1 MKSMTTKQKRN
12 NQASHRK
19 RQPKSKNRTSSP
31 TSKRPKPVSFK
42 KKKRVDRKNIK
53 PMKELWQEIG
63 VTIFIVL
70 FLFIVLSVTLFSLPK
85 SEGYGMAPTVNDG
98 ERVFVNRLGAIR
110 RFKLI
115 YFKVPDSK
123 EKSIRRVIGLP
134 GESIQYKNDHLFID
148 QQESVERFLQNQL
161 KRAGQN
167 EELLTTD
174 FRLQQIPNNKYDR
187 IPKGKYLVLG
197 DNRPYSSDS
206 RYYGLVDE
214 KEIIGTVEMRIWPLH
229 KLTSY

>member
-1 MKSMTTKQKRN
+1 MKSMTTKQKRT
-12 NQASHRK
+12 NQTSLRK
-19 RQPKSKNRTSSP
+19 KQSKARNHKSPQN
-31 TSKRPKPVSFK
+31 SKRIKPVSFTK
-42 KKKRVDRKNIK
+42 KKKVDKRKIK
-53 PMKELWQEIG
+53 STKELWKEIG

-70 FLFIVLSVTLFSLPK
+70 FLFILLSVTLFSLPK
-85 SEGYGMAPTVNDG
+85 SEGYGMSPTVNDG
-98 ERVFVNRLGAIR
+98 ERVFVNRVGQVR

-115 YFKVPDSK
+115 YFNVPDSK

-134 GESIQYKNDHLFID
+134 GESIQYKNDHLFVN
-148 QQESVERFLQNQL
+148 QQENVERFLQNQL
-161 KRAGQN
+161 KRAAQN

-174 FRLQQIPNNKYDR
+174 FGMQQIPNTKYDR

-214 KEIIGTVEMRIWPLH
+214 KDVIGTVEMRIWPLH
-229 KLTSY
+229 KVTNY